1 MHCYTHRTKEAVA
14 VCRHCGKAVCA
25 DCCEDTG
32 QGIACSRTC
41 AHELEQ
47 NRLLTARLKQNYGIG
62 FKPPMPASVPTY
74 FFFGLILLLTS
85 FTIFF
90 NQGRIDILTI
100 AMAAIFFVMA
110 LGSYK
115 RYRDNSET
123 CDTC

>member
-14 VCRHCGKAVCA
+14 VCQHCGKAVCA
-25 DCCEDTG
+25 DCSQDTG
-32 QGIACSRTC
+32 QGITCSRTC
-41 AHELEQ
+41 SHELEQ
-47 NRLLTARLKQNYGIG
+47 NRLLTTRLKQNYGIG

-85 FTIFF
+85 FYIFF
-90 NQGRIDILTI
+90 NQARIDILTV
-100 AMAAIFFVMA
+100 AMAAVFFVMA

-115 RYRDNSET
+115 RYRDTSKS